1 MCGDRKFSSHDWVNE
16 LDTIGDHI
24 ADIAEI
30 ESHAPGSEA
39 WSSLWVALLVDA
51 ADSEHALVSRI
62 VSYKNLG
69 DGDKQVEDDDDETVI
84 DLKEY
89 TCVEKI
95 LRQWDDN
102 ADSPMSE
109 RRRVETSSVSCF
121 HCTNRRC
128 CCRSLTYCLPT
139 IRSNL
144 CAGRLLLFFFDRLL
158 RHSAFTRRERE
169 SMSTEHADSL

>member
-1 MCGDRKFSSHDWVNE
+1 MRERKFSSHDWVNE

-24 ADIAEI
+24 ANIAEI

-39 WSSLWVALLVDA
+39 WRSLWVALLVDA

-62 VSYKNLG
+62 VSYKNPG

-95 LRQWDDN
+95 WRQWDDN
-102 ADSPMSE
+102 GDSPMSE
-109 RRRVETSSVSCF
+109 
-121 HCTNRRC
+121 
-128 CCRSLTYCLPT
+128 CRLVDT
-139 IRSNL
+139 
-144 CAGRLLLFFFDRLL
+144 
-158 RHSAFTRRERE
+158 
-169 SMSTEHADSL
+169 